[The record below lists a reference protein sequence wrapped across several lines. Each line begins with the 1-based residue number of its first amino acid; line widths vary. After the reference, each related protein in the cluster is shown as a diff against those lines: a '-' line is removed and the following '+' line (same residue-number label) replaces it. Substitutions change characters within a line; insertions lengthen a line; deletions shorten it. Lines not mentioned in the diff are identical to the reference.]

1 MPMIKHGVL
10 LLLKHN
16 FSRVAAK
23 LMGLAAALFFTVS
36 FFSCKSAQQEL
47 PHIDIL
53 KLIDQDAPFFVYIP
67 VEQNQQFVEYTIS
80 KMGGLSQDNAKTIAS
95 RSKNIAIST
104 DDKTGTCIAIEG
116 SFPAFGIKSALSEKN
131 GWTVSQTENTVF
143 PFSYFVNPKVNLQT
157 ASPVPTLFLASNDIK
172 TMLKRYNDEA
182 FGIVT
187 PEENVKVSLNVKV
200 NEFNPYDYDLPG
212 FEKPQVQEQPAKAS
226 TEEIFKYLLDNND
239 TDIKFYSNNPS
250 RILKTF
256 LGKAVGLGINS
267 LKGTLQPS
275 RTEKVFNVKLELQL
289 SQPSMTKAAVKML
302 KLALFPIPAKIVAAG
317 NGVISISD
325 VSLTYNQLIQ
335 MIVQ

>member
-1 MPMIKHGVL
+1 
-10 LLLKHN
+10 
-16 FSRVAAK
+16 
-23 LMGLAAALFFTVS
+23 
-36 FFSCKSAQQEL
+36 
-47 PHIDIL
+47 
-53 KLIDQDAPFFVYIP
+53 
-67 VEQNQQFVEYTIS
+67 
-80 KMGGLSQDNAKTIAS
+80 
-95 RSKNIAIST
+95 
-104 DDKTGTCIAIEG
+104 
-116 SFPAFGIKSALSEKN
+116 
-131 GWTVSQTENTVF
+131 
-143 PFSYFVNPKVNLQT
+143 
-157 ASPVPTLFLASNDIK
+157 
-172 TMLKRYNDEA
+172 MLKRYNDEA
-182 FGIVT
+182 FGIVA
-187 PEENVKVSLNVKV
+187 PEENVKVSVNVKV